1 VPAITARFANLGRVF
16 KGGESDLLNQVAC
29 LAVLYEDL
37 RIELNG
43 LKTGEERLGDL
54 DTLGWNYRFFYFLR
68 RSLVTLCEFRGALTR
83 IGMSPEFK
91 EAKDA
96 LALHHRQHIA
106 DADRFF
112 QEHADLLKGLRN
124 DLGGH
129 LKDRVVKF
137 AAGHLDN
144 AVGKAIWNSSPEGEV
159 LALELH
165 FALDVVCQS
174 LCSKF
179 EEGKDAVEELHRI
192 TEVVFAGF
200 LHVQAAMYAIA
211 RAFLWD
217 EFGR

>member
-1 VPAITARFANLGRVF
+1 
-16 KGGESDLLNQVAC
+16 LNQVAC

-43 LKTGEERLGDL
+43 LKMGEEQLGDL

-91 EAKDA
+91 EAKEG
-96 LALHHRQHIA
+96 LAPHHRQHIT

-112 QEHADLLKGLRN
+112 QEHADLLKNLRN
-124 DLGGH
+124 DVGGH

-144 AVGKAIWNSSPEGEV
+144 AVGKAVWNSSPEGEV

-165 FALDVVCQS
+165 FATDVVCQA

-179 EEGKDAVEELHRI
+179 EEGRDPRIELQRI
-192 TEVVFAGF
+192 NNMIFTGF
-200 LHVQAAMYAIA
+200 IHVQAAMYAIA